1 MTVYAGSRSD
11 GIAMRL
17 DTCSHSITK
26 TVHIH
31 TLCFLKRL
39 PERLWIKA
47 EIRLFAHYVR
57 MELCV
62 HVSDLRKNY
71 GHVHAVDGISFDVE
85 YGKVFGFLGP
95 NGAGKTTTIR
105 VLTTLVSPTSG
116 LVKIFGQDVVKH
128 SREIR
133 KRMGVVLQEPSFEAN
148 LRVARALEL
157 YGLMWGMPGE
167 KRRDRARELLEKFE
181 LLSLSNVKNDE
192 LSIGQ
197 RRRVQVAREFM
208 HDMDLL
214 FLDEPTVGLD
224 PSARRTLLD
233 YVKKHVQGG
242 LTVFFTTH
250 IMEEAEYLCDEIAII
265 NKGKIIATDTPA
277 GLKQKYGGVKAVE
290 IKLKEDSTAHS
301 VMQMIGQISDGGSV
315 IEMTAQ
321 DTIRISSA
329 EAQEMLVKIIESL
342 SKNAIQ
348 IESVSMNPP
357 TLEEVF
363 LTVIGNG
370 NGNGT

>member
-1 MTVYAGSRSD
+1 
-11 GIAMRL
+11 
-17 DTCSHSITK
+17 
-26 TVHIH
+26 
-31 TLCFLKRL
+31 
-39 PERLWIKA
+39 
-47 EIRLFAHYVR
+47 

-62 HVSDLRKNY
+62 HVSDLRKSY
-71 GHVHAVDGISFDVE
+71 REVHAVDGISFDVE

-148 LRVARALEL
+148 LKVDRALDL

-181 LLSLSNVKNDE
+181 LVSFSNVKNDE

-224 PSARRTLLD
+224 PYARRTLLD

-370 NGNGT
+370 NGT

>member
-1 MTVYAGSRSD
+1 MD
-11 GIAMRL
+11 
-17 DTCSHSITK
+17 
-26 TVHIH
+26 
-31 TLCFLKRL
+31 LC
-39 PERLWIKA
+39 ID
-47 EIRLFAHYVR
+47 
-57 MELCV
+57 
-62 HVSDLRKNY
+62 VSDLRKSY
-71 GHVHAVDGISFDVE
+71 GRVQAVDGISFDVE

-95 NGAGKTTTIR
+95 NGAGKTTTIK
-105 VLTTLVSPTSG
+105 VLTTLIHPTSG
-116 LVKIFGQDVVKH
+116 VVKIFGKDIVKH
-128 SREIR
+128 SREIK

-148 LRVARALEL
+148 LRVERALDL
-157 YGLMWGMPGE
+157 YGLMWRMPAE
-167 KRRDRARELLEKFE
+167 KRRDRARELLEKFD
-181 LLSLSNVKNDE
+181 LASFSNTKNDE

-224 PSARRTLLD
+224 PAARRTLLD

-265 NKGKIIATDTPA
+265 DKGKIIATDTPA
-277 GLKQKYGGVKAVE
+277 GLKQKYGGVKTVE
-290 IKLKEDSTAHS
+290 IKLKDSTAQS
-301 VMQMIGQISDGGSV
+301 VMHMIRRQIADGSV
-315 IEMTAQ
+315 IETPTQ

-348 IESVSMNPP
+348 IESISINPP

-363 LTVIGNG
+363 LTVIGG
-370 NGNGT
+370 NGEVGERAAGRGAGRT

>member
-1 MTVYAGSRSD
+1 MAS
-11 GIAMRL
+11 
-17 DTCSHSITK
+17 
-26 TVHIH
+26 
-31 TLCFLKRL
+31 
-39 PERLWIKA
+39 
-47 EIRLFAHYVR
+47 
-57 MELCV
+57 
-62 HVSDLRKNY
+62 
-71 GHVHAVDGISFDVE
+71 
-85 YGKVFGFLGP
+85 
-95 NGAGKTTTIR
+95 
-105 VLTTLVSPTSG
+105 
-116 LVKIFGQDVVKH
+116 
-128 SREIR
+128 
-133 KRMGVVLQEPSFEAN
+133 
-148 LRVARALEL
+148 
-157 YGLMWGMPGE
+157 
-167 KRRDRARELLEKFE
+167 RELLEKFE
-181 LLSLSNVKNDE
+181 LVSFSNVKNDE

-290 IKLKEDSTAHS
+290 IKLKDYSTAHS
-301 VMQMIGQISDGGSV
+301 VMQMIGQIADGGSE

-370 NGNGT
+370 S